1 MDQAFLFQELEAL
14 AAELEVEVRYDD
26 LASRGGLCRVGDRTC
41 LFVNRDLSLV
51 ERVDVFADGLAAL
64 PLDGVF
70 IRPLVR
76 DLLESRAAASRV

>member
-1 MDQAFLFQELEAL
+1 MDQALLFQELEAL
-14 AAELEVEVRYDD
+14 AAELEVDVRYED

-41 LFVNRDLSLV
+41 LFVNRSLSLV
-51 ERVDVFADGLAAL
+51 ERVAVFADGLASL

-76 DLLESRAAASRV
+76 DLLESRTAVPRV

>member
-1 MDQAFLFQELEAL
+1 MDQALLFQELEAL

-41 LFVNRDLSLV
+41 LFVNRNLSLV
-51 ERVDVFADGLAAL
+51 ERVDVFADALASL

-70 IRPLVR
+70 IRPRVR
-76 DLLESRAAASRV
+76 DLLENRAATSRV